1 MTYKYGYDSS
11 VETSEDEVGES
22 ENERERE
29 KLNWEFCDFKGKTV
43 GGLKSHD
50 TKMHREK

>member
-22 ENERERE
+22 EKENESKEKSWTVNFAISRER
-29 KLNWEFCDFKGKTV
+29 L
-43 GGLKSHD
+43 
-50 TKMHREK
+50 